1 MEITSMTKK
10 NPNEADYDI
19 GMVTDSLFVISDLN
33 MGNLTIT
40 NDIEN
45 VIERCKLNGFNPKTQ
60 TLVYF
65 DSYNEPT
72 IATISEKGE
81 FQGYRHPTPDVMAQ
95 LEKIAS

>member
-1 MEITSMTKK
+1 MTKK

-19 GMVTDSLFVISDLN
+19 SMVTDNLFVISDLN

-45 VIERCKLNGFNPKTQ
+45 VIQRCQLNGFNPKTQ

-65 DSYNEPT
+65 DSHNEPT
-72 IATISEKGE
+72 IAAINEKGE
-81 FQGYRHPTPDVMAQ
+81 FEGYRYPTPDVMAE
-95 LEKIAS
+95 LDKIAS

>member
-1 MEITSMTKK
+1 MTKK

-19 GMVTDSLFVISDLN
+19 RMVTDNLFVISDLN

-45 VIERCKLNGFNPKTQ
+45 VIKRCQLNGFNPKTQ
-60 TLVYF
+60 TLAYF

-72 IATISEKGE
+72 IAAINEKGE
-81 FQGYRHPTPDVMAQ
+81 FEGYRHPTPDIMAQ
-95 LEKIAS
+95 LERIASQ

>member
-1 MEITSMTKK
+1 MTKK

-19 GMVTDSLFVISDLN
+19 SMVTDNLFVISDLN

-72 IATISEKGE
+72 IAEINEKGE
-81 FQGYRHPTPDVMAQ
+81 FEGYRHPTPEILAQ
-95 LEKIAS
+95 LGEIA

>member
-1 MEITSMTKK
+1 MTKK

-81 FQGYRHPTPDVMAQ
+81 FQGYRHPTPDVMAL